1 MLQNLFIERA
11 AATRMLRTKCIHL
24 PVSAED
30 GYRIS
35 VMSRHTLNDG
45 ITPDPRITE
54 TSFNGWWK
62 ALAPPVK
69 LLGDY
74 YKRGMPFATFQDRY
88 RDFLL
93 NDAAPKMKLKEL
105 VWYAMRETTTILCA
119 ETDYA
124 QCHRLLIAEECKRL
138 QPDLEVLVS

>member
-1 MLQNLFIERA
+1 
-11 AATRMLRTKCIHL
+11 MLRTKCIHL
-24 PVSAED
+24 PAAPED

-54 TSFNGWWK
+54 ASFNDWWK
-62 ALAPPVK
+62 TLAPPAK

-74 YKRGMPFATFQDRY
+74 YKRGMPFQAFQERY
-88 RDFLL
+88 RDFLM
-93 NDAAPKMKLKEL
+93 NDAAPKMKIKEL
-105 VWYAMRETTTILCA
+105 VWYALKTTTTILCV
-119 ETDYA
+119 ETSYE
-124 QCHRLLIAEECKRL
+124 QCHRHIIAEECKRL